1 MAKKSKTKPVKTE
14 EKKAQTEAVEKKSE
28 QEEVKEKKSKA
39 HKNHIIF
46 SKKDDPNSKWYV
58 VHTYSGHENKVAET
72 LRQRVKS
79 MKMEGKIHE
88 LLVPTQ
94 ERIKI
99 QRGQKVKV
107 KEKIFPGYLL
117 VKAVLEEDSWLA
129 IRTTPGITGFV
140 GIGNK
145 PTPISAAEVKTIKK
159 FTEMEAPKYKASYSV
174 GDAVKIIEG
183 PFADFLGSVESIDE
197 AKGKVRVLVSIF
209 GRETP
214 VELDFLQVTSV

>member
-1 MAKKSKTKPVKTE
+1 MARKPKQQTKKLPRKTADGSEIEEKQ
-14 EKKAQTEAVEKKSE
+14 EKKAGG
-28 QEEVKEKKSKA
+28 
-39 HKNHIIF
+39 HHLIF
-46 SKKDDPNSKWYV
+46 SKTDDPRAQWYV
-58 VHTYSGHENKVAET
+58 VHTYSGHENKVTET

-79 MKMEGKIHE
+79 MKMQGKIFE

-99 QRGQKVKV
+99 QRGAKIKV

-117 VKAVLEEDSWLA
+117 IKLILDEDSWLA
-129 IRTTPGITGFV
+129 VRTTPGITGFV
-140 GIGNK
+140 GTGNK
-145 PTPISAAEVKTIKK
+145 PTPISKEEVKTIMK
-159 FTEMEAPKYKASYSV
+159 FTHMEAPKYKAVFSI

-183 PFADFLGSVESIDE
+183 PFADFLGSVDSIDD

-214 VELDFLQVTSV
+214 VELDFLQVAQV

>member
-1 MAKKSKTKPVKTE
+1 MAKKTK
-14 EKKAQTEAVEKKSE
+14 
-28 QEEVKEKKSKA
+28 EVKEKKSATSEPVKKNKNGEETEEKKA
-39 HKNHIIF
+39 KNHTNHIVF
-46 SKKDDPNSKWYV
+46 SQTDDPRVKWYV

-72 LRQRVKS
+72 LRQRVNS
-79 MKMEGKIHE
+79 MKMEGKIFE

-99 QRGQKVKV
+99 QRGQKLKV

-117 VKAVLEEDSWLA
+117 VKLALDEDSWLTV
-129 IRTTPGITGFV
+129 RTTPGITGFV
-140 GIGNK
+140 GTGNK
-145 PTPISAAEVKTIKK
+145 PTPISMAEVKTIMK
-159 FTEMEAPKYKASYSV
+159 FTQLEAPKYKASYSI

-197 AKGKVRVLVSIF
+197 EKGKVRVLVSIF

-214 VELDFLQVTSV
+214 VELDFLQVAPV

>member
-1 MAKKSKTKPVKTE
+1 MPKQKKEEPKKKKVEKPKKEEQQKEE
-14 EKKAQTEAVEKKSE
+14 EKL
-28 QEEVKEKKSKA
+28 KEKET
-39 HKNHIIF
+39 KNHIVF
-46 SKKDDPNSKWYV
+46 KRSDDKRAQWYV
-58 VHTYSGHENKVAET
+58 VHTYSGHETRVAET

-79 MKMEGKIHE
+79 MKLNEKIHE

-99 QRGQKVKV
+99 QKGAKIKV

-117 VKAVLEEDSWLA
+117 VKIILDDDSWLA

-140 GIGNK
+140 GTGKK
-145 PTPISAAEVKTIKK
+145 PTPISKEEVKTIKK
-159 FTEMEAPKYKASYSV
+159 FTAMEAPKYKAAFSV

-183 PFADFLGSVESIDE
+183 PFAEFLGTVDSIDD

-214 VELDFLQVTSV
+214 VELDFLQVTQV